1 MFLASMH
8 SSESPLVE
16 GLRYTGLMESSLYEF
31 TAWMACLGYI
41 GLAILRLR
49 RPPTLIEASLQRTAG
64 GVGPGA
70 GQASGSDP
78 LLMASLTLVLTLHGL
93 TLLPAWFSEEA
104 FRFGFASSVSW
115 TLWLAVLLMWVE
127 SFFQRLPRITA
138 LIFPVAALGCLL
150 PLWFGGIVIMEQ
162 PPALFRAHILLAM
175 LAYSAFA
182 VAAAHALLMMSL
194 ENALH
199 RGGPRSLWWED
210 MPALLALDQT
220 LVRVTWA
227 GFVLLTFTLLSGVW
241 VNLWLDHPPLKM
253 DHKTFFTLATWVMVA
268 VFFIGRRARGWRG
281 RVAAKFALAGFG
293 LLLLAYVGSRF
304 VVEVLLHR

>member
-1 MFLASMH
+1 MVFTTFERRSVNVSSIDAFLGK
-8 SSESPLVE
+8 PPVE

-49 RPPTLIEASLQRTAG
+49 RPPTLGQIGVQGASGESSL
-64 GVGPGA
+64 GA
-70 GQASGSDP
+70 RQASGAHP
-78 LLMASLTLVLTLHGL
+78 LLMAALTVVLTLHGL

-127 SFFQRLPRITA
+127 SFFQQLPRITA

-182 VAAAHALLMMSL
+182 VAAAHA
-194 ENALH
+194 ADGAAPVH
-199 RGGPRSLWWED
+199 RPC
-210 MPALLALDQT
+210 
-220 LVRVTWA
+220 
-227 GFVLLTFTLLSGVW
+227 
-241 VNLWLDHPPLKM
+241 
-253 DHKTFFTLATWVMVA
+253 VA
-268 VFFIGRRARGWRG
+268 AARRG
-281 RVAAKFALAGFG
+281 R
-293 LLLLAYVGSRF
+293 
-304 VVEVLLHR
+304 